1 MAYSYQTGA
10 LRRKEHTEKTRF
22 EYGKILS
29 AEEKRK
35 KEAAEKAAQTAV
47 QLKAGETVHDLL
59 QKGYH
64 RKTKSVMEQ
73 DYFKDTQI
81 GADDDAINLFTK
93 GKTSDIPGSDL
104 LIPNTPQVNPSAYE
118 SLGRRITE
126 ANPQF
131 VRGTFDIEGA
141 TTKPY
146 TSYSDPFWQGSKMTH
161 YSQASDMTD
170 EVWHTKIGQKF
181 SKTLTDAPTNIS
193 FSQTDP
199 NVGVFSDTKLT
210 GRNVKISPDM
220 VSDATSLVEGELKL
234 AKEMGTWGKVGKALG
249 PIGSVLAIGGGI
261 KTLADPDAETGD
273 KVAGAA
279 SVVGGTMTLGGAA
292 ASAGLIGGV
301 STGGAVAG
309 TAGGATLAG
318 VGVSNFWNPVGW
330 GIGIGAGLYGI
341 GKGTGLF

>member
-10 LRRKEHTEKTRF
+10 LRRKEHTERTNF

-29 AEEKRK
+29 AEAKRK
-35 KEAAEKAAQTAV
+35 KEASEKAAQAAV
-47 QLKAGETVHDLL
+47 YLKAGETVHDLL

-81 GADDDAINLFTK
+81 GVDDDAINLFTK

-118 SLGRRITE
+118 SLGRKLTT
-126 ANPQF
+126 ANPNKRWGI
-131 VRGTFDIEGA
+131 VGA
-141 TTKPY
+141 DLESPGVHH
-146 TSYSDPFWQGSKMTH
+146 GSPKNVGD
-161 YSQASDMTD
+161 ASRMNMD
-170 EVWHTKIGQKF
+170 ESVWHTKIGEKY
-181 SKTLTDAPTNIS
+181 SKQITRSSKGLKDLNIEGYTGTESVSSAVDLNLTDELIESA
-193 FSQTDP
+193 
-199 NVGVFSDTKLT
+199 G
-210 GRNVKISPDM
+210 
-220 VSDATSLVEGELKL
+220 SLVEGELKL
-234 AKEMGTWGKVGKALG
+234 ATEMGTWGKVGKALG
-249 PIGSVLAIGGGI
+249 PVGSVLAIGGGI
-261 KTLADPDAETGD
+261 KTLADPDAEAGD

-309 TAGGATLAG
+309 IGGVGLGAGAAGGATLAG

>member
-10 LRRKEHTEKTRF
+10 LRRKEHTDRTNF

-35 KEAAEKAAQTAV
+35 KEASEKAAQAAV
-47 QLKAGETVHDLL
+47 SLKAGETVHDLL

-81 GADDDAINLFTK
+81 GTDDEAINLFTK

-104 LIPNTPQVNPSAYE
+104 LLPNTPRVNPSAYE
-118 SLGRRITE
+118 SLGRELAEI
-126 ANPQF
+126 NPGHAFKIPGKDVDKAGNILKGPKGKLVGQEW
-131 VRGTFDIEGA
+131 TPNMDD
-141 TTKPY
+141 
-146 TSYSDPFWQGSKMTH
+146 S
-161 YSQASDMTD
+161 
-170 EVWHTKIGQKF
+170 VWHTKIGEKY
-181 SKTLTDAPTNIS
+181 SKQITGKSKAFKNLNIEGYTGTDSVSSAMDLNLTDELVDSAGSI
-193 FSQTDP
+193 
-199 NVGVFSDTKLT
+199 
-210 GRNVKISPDM
+210 
-220 VSDATSLVEGELKL
+220 VEGEIKL
-234 AKEMGTWGKVGKALG
+234 ATEMGTWGKMGKALG

-261 KTLADPDAETGD
+261 KTLADPDAEAGD

-279 SVVGGTMTLGGAA
+279 SLVGGTMTLGGAA

-301 STGGAVAG
+301 STGVGVGAGA
-309 TAGGATLAG
+309 AGGATLLGAG
-318 VGVSNFWNPVGW
+318 VANFWNPVGW